1 MVPAVGQ
8 LVKCLPS
15 ILLERLVG
23 GAVVVLDGWEG
34 PPSGD
39 GVAGQDFPLPAVGP
53 VFVAGLA
60 QQVHRP
66 VQFEIGASGRL
77 VEGVQVATGPRRPV

>member
-8 LVKCLPS
+8 LVKCLPFH
-15 ILLERLVG
+15 LLERLVG
-23 GAVVVLDGWEG
+23 GAVVVLAGWEG

-39 GVAGQDFPLPAVGP
+39 DVAAQDFPLHAVGP

-60 QQVHRP
+60 QQAHRP
-66 VQFEIGASGRL
+66 VQLQIGASGRL
-77 VEGVQVATGPRRPV
+77 MEGVQVATGPLRPV